1 MGWAR
6 PCSPLRANSRYNRDM
21 SPLRQELVVE
31 PIRDLVHRIIAAYQP
46 VQVWLFGSRA
56 RGEAHEGSDWDLLA
70 VVDDATPE
78 RMLDPIVV
86 WRTLALKDVY
96 ADVVV
101 IPASEFIEDADTPN
115 TLVYP
120 VTREGRL
127 LYER

>member
-1 MGWAR
+1 M
-6 PCSPLRANSRYNRDM
+6 
-21 SPLRQELVVE
+21 
-31 PIRDLVHRIIAAYQP
+31 
-46 VQVWLFGSRA
+46 
-56 RGEAHEGSDWDLLA
+56 
-70 VVDDATPE
+70 VDDTTPE

-86 WRTLALKDVY
+86 WRTLALQDVY